1 MHNKKIIGFSTV
13 LILSFVS
20 FFVYSNKASQDNSIV
35 INLTEGKSYAAP
47 PFTLEMKNIKSTEK
61 VELKLKRSGLT
72 RKIQLE
78 YIETK
83 DSVSTFTLP
92 LVGAGD
98 YTLQVKGRD
107 KLNFKV
113 SYYEKEVNNYK
124 DCLNPDLD
132 QSKEISCFRQYILS
146 NLNKPDD
153 VEQALK
159 DVLTV
164 AESYSDS
171 KSPETNFRCHLFM
184 HWVGESTILAFKN
197 LEDALKY
204 DNLYICNK
212 GYLHGV
218 ISASILN
225 RNIDL
230 IKKDVDQLCNY
241 FKEYNEIRSCAHG
254 IGHDFYSKFGNAKSA
269 FDYCGMIKDDIFKI
283 ECAGG
288 VSMKIGFD
296 YLERQPA
303 ELKNNPNLINEI
315 CAQVS
320 AKMRSGCYRFVFLVY
335 NSPATKSNL
344 AEIFAKVCNNVTGAD
359 NVSCWA
365 GAGIEYT
372 TQNPDLEI
380 KKLWDFCNIAVGES
394 MKECITGAIFYRLQQ
409 FNVPTA
415 KDYCKL
421 ASNLPKGKEYCEFWN
436 AREKERIPNFGNV
449 YKG

>member
-146 NLNKPDD
+146 NLNKPAD
-153 VEQALK
+153 VERAIE
-159 DVLTV
+159 DVLAV
-164 AESYSDS
+164 AASYSDS
-171 KSPETNFRCHLFM
+171 KSPETNFRCHLFL
-184 HWVGESTILAFKN
+184 HWVGESTILAFED
-197 LEDALKY
+197 LGDALKY

-254 IGHDFYSKFGNAKSA
+254 VGHDFYSKFGNAETA
-269 FDYCGMIKDDIFKI
+269 FEYCGMLKDAIFKN

-296 YLERQPA
+296 YLERQPP
-303 ELKNNPNLINEI
+303 ELTSNPNLINEL
-315 CAQVS
+315 CATVNET
-320 AKMRSGCYRFVFLVY
+320 MRNGCYRFIFLVY
-335 NSPATKSNL
+335 NSPENKGKL
-344 AEIFAKVCNNVTGAD
+344 AEIFEKICNNVTGSD
-359 NVSCWA
+359 SVSCWA

-372 TQNPDLEI
+372 TQNPDIEL
-380 KKLWDFCNIAVGES
+380 KKLWDFCNKAKDEA
-394 MKECITGAIFYRLQQ
+394 MKECITGAIYYRLQQ
-409 FNVPTA
+409 FNIPTA

-449 YKG
+449 YNG